1 MIRPPFGVRL
11 LLGVA
16 ATVLEETRKLPQAVL
31 TYPMTAA
38 SQTVQNFMRFQQTV
52 TELAIKGDETWENI
66 FPPTDEQPEWATFDE
81 DLDEL
86 DAPEPDETQA
96 TAVYEDAAE
105 RMTQGR
111 FALYSSEPTDSSDLS
126 APEAAAAPAPEAKP
140 EVAKAAPSKAPAK
153 KAAKKAP
160 ANKAA
165 PAAPAEPADPN
176 APDVVVELGYH
187 DLTLAQLRARL
198 QSLSVTELEEL
209 LAYEDA
215 HKARAPYQTL
225 LANRITRAAARG

>member
-11 LLGVA
+11 ILGVA

-96 TAVYEDAAE
+96 NAVYEDAAE

-111 FALYSSEPTDSSDLS
+111 FALYSSEPTAPSAPEPEAAS
-126 APEAAAAPAPEAKP
+126 APEAEPE
-140 EVAKAAPSKAPAK
+140 KAAPRKAPVK
-153 KAAKKAP
+153 KAAAKKAP
-160 ANKAA
+160 AKKAA
-165 PAAPAEPADPN
+165 PAAPAEPVDPN
-176 APDVVVELGYH
+176 APDIVVELGYH

-198 QSLSVTELEEL
+198 QSLSVSELEEL
-209 LAYEDA
+209 LSYEDA

>member
-66 FPPTDEQPEWATFDE
+66 FPPTEEQPEWATFDE
-81 DLDEL
+81 DIDEL

-96 TAVYEDAAE
+96 NAVYEDAAE

-111 FALYSSEPTDSSDLS
+111 FALYSSEPAAPSDSE
-126 APEAAAAPAPEAKP
+126 PEATAPAPEAAP
-140 EVAKAAPSKAPAK
+140 VAAKAAPRKAPAK
-153 KAAKKAP
+153 KAAAKKAP
-160 ANKAA
+160 AKKAA
-165 PAAPAEPADPN
+165 PAAPSEAADPN

-198 QSLSVTELEEL
+198 QSLSVSELEEL
-209 LAYEDA
+209 LTYEDA

>member
-11 LLGVA
+11 ILGVA

-38 SQTVQNFMRFQQTV
+38 SQAVQNFMRFQQTV

-66 FPPTDEQPEWATFDE
+66 FPPTEEQPEWATFDE

-111 FALYSSEPTDSSDLS
+111 FALYSSEPA
-126 APEAAAAPAPEAKP
+126 APETESAQPEPAAPR
-140 EVAKAAPSKAPAK
+140 KAPAK
-153 KAAKKAP
+153 KAAAKKAP
-160 ANKAA
+160 APTAA
-165 PAAPAEPADPN
+165 SPDSN
-176 APDVVVELGYH
+176 APDVVTELGYH

-198 QSLSVTELEEL
+198 QSLSVTELEAL

>member
-11 LLGVA
+11 ILGVA

-38 SQTVQNFMRFQQTV
+38 SQAVQNFMRFQQTV

-66 FPPTDEQPEWATFDE
+66 FPPTEEQPEWATFDE
-81 DLDEL
+81 DLDQL

-111 FALYSSEPTDSSDLS
+111 FALYSSEPA
-126 APEAAAAPAPEAKP
+126 APETETAPAAQPEPAAPR
-140 EVAKAAPSKAPAK
+140 KAPAK
-153 KAAKKAP
+153 KAAAKKAP
-160 ANKAA
+160 A
-165 PAAPAEPADPN
+165 PAAASPDSN
-176 APDVVVELGYH
+176 APDVVTELGYH

-198 QSLSVTELEEL
+198 QSLSVTELEAL

>member
-52 TELAIKGDETWENI
+52 TELAIKGDEAWENI
-66 FPPTDEQPEWATFDE
+66 FPPTEEQPEWATFDE

-86 DAPEPDETQA
+86 DAPEHDETQA

-111 FALYSSEPTDSSDLS
+111 FALYSSEPAAPETES
-126 APEAAAAPAPEAKP
+126 APATEPETAAE
-140 EVAKAAPSKAPAK
+140 KAAPRKAPAK
-153 KAAKKAP
+153 KAAAKKP
-160 ANKAA
+160 RRRR
-165 PAAPAEPADPN
+165 PHPRCPPN
-176 APDVVVELGYH
+176 PPIRTRPTSSPSSA
-187 DLTLAQLRARL
+187 
-198 QSLSVTELEEL
+198 
-209 LAYEDA
+209 
-215 HKARAPYQTL
+215 
-225 LANRITRAAARG
+225 ITT

>member
-1 MIRPPFGVRL
+1 MIRPPYGVRL
-11 LLGVA
+11 ILGVA

-38 SQTVQNFMRFQQTV
+38 SQAVQNFMRFQQTV

-81 DLDEL
+81 DVDEL
-86 DAPEPDETQA
+86 DAPAPDESQA
-96 TAVYEDAAE
+96 TAVYEDTAE
-105 RMTQGR
+105 RMTNGR
-111 FALYSSEPTDSSDLS
+111 FALYSSEPS
-126 APEAAAAPAPEAKP
+126 APSAAEEPAAPEPKPAAK
-140 EVAKAAPSKAPAK
+140 KAAPRKAPAK
-153 KAAKKAP
+153 KAP
-160 ANKAA
+160 AKAA
-165 PAAPAEPADPN
+165 QQAASVAPAEPADPN
-176 APDVVVELGYH
+176 APDVVIELGYH

-198 QSLSVTELEEL
+198 QSLSVSDLEEL
-209 LAYEDA
+209 LTYEDA

>member
-52 TELAIKGDETWENI
+52 TELAIKGDEAWENI
-66 FPPTDEQPEWATFDE
+66 FPPTEEQPEWATFDE

-86 DAPEPDETQA
+86 DAPEHDETQA

-111 FALYSSEPTDSSDLS
+111 FALYSSEP
-126 APEAAAAPAPEAKP
+126 AAPRPNRRRP
-140 EVAKAAPSKAPAK
+140 PSPRPPPKGRTAQGTGEEGRRQKAPAK
-153 KAAKKAP
+153 KASP
-160 ANKAA
+160 AV
-165 PAAPAEPADPN
+165 PAESADPN
-176 APDVVVELGYH
+176 APDVVTELGYH

-198 QSLSVTELEEL
+198 QSLSVGELEEL

>member
-11 LLGVA
+11 ILGVA

-38 SQTVQNFMRFQQTV
+38 SQAVQNFMRFQQTV

-66 FPPTDEQPEWATFDE
+66 FPPTEEQPEWATFDE

-111 FALYSSEPTDSSDLS
+111 FALYSSEPA
-126 APEAAAAPAPEAKP
+126 APETESAQPEPAAPR
-140 EVAKAAPSKAPAK
+140 KAPAK
-153 KAAKKAP
+153 KAAAKKAP
-160 ANKAA
+160 A
-165 PAAPAEPADPN
+165 PAAASPDSN
-176 APDVVVELGYH
+176 APDVVTELGYH

-198 QSLSVTELEEL
+198 QSLSVTELEAL

>member
-11 LLGVA
+11 ILGVA

-38 SQTVQNFMRFQQTV
+38 SQAVQNFMRFQQTV

-66 FPPTDEQPEWATFDE
+66 FPPTEEQPEWATFDE

-111 FALYSSEPTDSSDLS
+111 FALYSSEPA
-126 APEAAAAPAPEAKP
+126 APETETAPAAQPEPAAPR
-140 EVAKAAPSKAPAK
+140 KAPAK
-153 KAAKKAP
+153 KAAAKKAP
-160 ANKAA
+160 A
-165 PAAPAEPADPN
+165 PAAASPDSN
-176 APDVVVELGYH
+176 APDVVTELGYH

-198 QSLSVTELEEL
+198 QSLSVTELEAL

>member
-96 TAVYEDAAE
+96 NAVYEDAAE

-111 FALYSSEPTDSSDLS
+111 FALYSSEPAAPS
-126 APEAAAAPAPEAKP
+126 APEPAAPAAEAEP
-140 EVAKAAPSKAPAK
+140 EVAKAAPRKAPVK
-153 KAAKKAP
+153 KAAAK
-160 ANKAA
+160 KAA

-198 QSLSVTELEEL
+198 QSLSVSELEEL
-209 LAYEDA
+209 LTYEDA

>member
-11 LLGVA
+11 ILGVA

-38 SQTVQNFMRFQQTV
+38 SQAVQNFMRFQQTV

-66 FPPTDEQPEWATFDE
+66 FPPTEEQPEWATFDE

-111 FALYSSEPTDSSDLS
+111 FALYSSEPA
-126 APEAAAAPAPEAKP
+126 APETETAPAAQPEP
-140 EVAKAAPSKAPAK
+140 TAPRKAPAK
-153 KAAKKAP
+153 KAVAKKAP
-160 ANKAA
+160 A
-165 PAAPAEPADPN
+165 PAAASPDSN
-176 APDVVVELGYH
+176 APDVVTELGYH

-198 QSLSVTELEEL
+198 QSLSVAELEAL

>member
-11 LLGVA
+11 ILGVA

-38 SQTVQNFMRFQQTV
+38 SQAVQNFMRFQQTV

-66 FPPTDEQPEWATFDE
+66 FPPTEEQPEWATFDE

-86 DAPEPDETQA
+86 DAAEPDETQA

-111 FALYSSEPTDSSDLS
+111 FALYSSEPA
-126 APEAAAAPAPEAKP
+126 APETETAPAAQPEPAAPR
-140 EVAKAAPSKAPAK
+140 KAPAK
-153 KAAKKAP
+153 KAAAKKAP
-160 ANKAA
+160 A
-165 PAAPAEPADPN
+165 PAAASPDSN
-176 APDVVVELGYH
+176 APDVVTELGYH

-198 QSLSVTELEEL
+198 QSLSVTELEAL

>member
-52 TELAIKGDETWENI
+52 TELAIKGDEAWENI
-66 FPPTDEQPEWATFDE
+66 FPPTEEQPEWATFDE

-86 DAPEPDETQA
+86 DAPEHDETQA

-111 FALYSSEPTDSSDLS
+111 FALYSSEP
-126 APEAAAAPAPEAKP
+126 AAPRPNRRRP
-140 EVAKAAPSKAPAK
+140 PSPRPPPKRPHRARHRRRRPPPKSPGEEGRTPVPARS
-153 KAAKKAP
+153 
-160 ANKAA
+160 
-165 PAAPAEPADPN
+165 ADPN
-176 APDVVVELGYH
+176 APDVVTELGYH

-198 QSLSVTELEEL
+198 QSLSVGELEEL

>member
-52 TELAIKGDETWENI
+52 TELAIKGDEAWENI
-66 FPPTDEQPEWATFDE
+66 FPPTEEQPEWATFDE

-86 DAPEPDETQA
+86 DAPEHDETQA

-111 FALYSSEPTDSSDLS
+111 FALYSSEPAAPETES
-126 APEAAAAPAPEAKP
+126 APATEPETAAE
-140 EVAKAAPSKAPAK
+140 
-153 KAAKKAP
+153 
-160 ANKAA
+160 KAA
-165 PAAPAEPADPN
+165 PAAPAESADPN
-176 APDVVVELGYH
+176 APDVVTELGYH

-198 QSLSVTELEEL
+198 QSLSVGELEEL

>member
-52 TELAIKGDETWENI
+52 TELAIKGDEAWENI
-66 FPPTDEQPEWATFDE
+66 FPPTEEQPEWATFDE

-86 DAPEPDETQA
+86 DAPEHDETQA

-111 FALYSSEPTDSSDLS
+111 FALYSSEPAAPETES
-126 APEAAAAPAPEAKP
+126 APATEPETAAE
-140 EVAKAAPSKAPAK
+140 KAALRKAPAK
-153 KAAKKAP
+153 KAAAKKAP
-160 ANKAA
+160 AKKAA
-165 PAAPAEPADPN
+165 PAVPAESADPN
-176 APDVVVELGYH
+176 APDVVTELGYH

-198 QSLSVTELEEL
+198 QSLSVGELEEL

>member
-11 LLGVA
+11 ILGVA

-38 SQTVQNFMRFQQTV
+38 SQAVQNFMRFQQTV

-66 FPPTDEQPEWATFDE
+66 FPPTEEQPEWATFDE

-111 FALYSSEPTDSSDLS
+111 FALYSSEPA
-126 APEAAAAPAPEAKP
+126 APEPETAPAAQPEPAAPR
-140 EVAKAAPSKAPAK
+140 KAPAK
-153 KAAKKAP
+153 KAAAKKAP
-160 ANKAA
+160 A
-165 PAAPAEPADPN
+165 PAAASPDSN
-176 APDVVVELGYH
+176 APDVVTELGYH

-198 QSLSVTELEEL
+198 QSLSVTELEAL

>member
-52 TELAIKGDETWENI
+52 TELAIKGDEAWENI
-66 FPPTDEQPEWATFDE
+66 FPPTEEQPEWATFDE

-111 FALYSSEPTDSSDLS
+111 FALYSSEPAAPETES
-126 APEAAAAPAPEAKP
+126 APATEPETAAE
-140 EVAKAAPSKAPAK
+140 KAAPRKAPAK
-153 KAAKKAP
+153 KV
-160 ANKAA
+160 A
-165 PAAPAEPADPN
+165 PAAPAESADPN
-176 APDVVVELGYH
+176 APDVVTELGYH

-198 QSLSVTELEEL
+198 QSLSVGELEEL

>member
-11 LLGVA
+11 ILGVA

-38 SQTVQNFMRFQQTV
+38 SQAVQNFMRFQQTV

-66 FPPTDEQPEWATFDE
+66 FPPTEEQPEWATFDE

-111 FALYSSEPTDSSDLS
+111 FALYSSEPA
-126 APEAAAAPAPEAKP
+126 APETEAAPAAQPEP
-140 EVAKAAPSKAPAK
+140 AAPRKAPAK
-153 KAAKKAP
+153 KAAAKKAP
-160 ANKAA
+160 A
-165 PAAPAEPADPN
+165 PAAASPDSN
-176 APDVVVELGYH
+176 APDVVTELGYH

-198 QSLSVTELEEL
+198 QSLSVTELEAL

>member
-52 TELAIKGDETWENI
+52 TELAIKGDEAWENI
-66 FPPTDEQPEWATFDE
+66 FPPTEEQPEWATFDE

-86 DAPEPDETQA
+86 DAPEHDETQA

-111 FALYSSEPTDSSDLS
+111 FALYSSEPAAPETES
-126 APEAAAAPAPEAKP
+126 APATEPETAAE
-140 EVAKAAPSKAPAK
+140 KAAPRKAPAK
-153 KAAKKAP
+153 KAAP
-160 ANKAA
+160 AV
-165 PAAPAEPADPN
+165 PAESADPN
-176 APDVVVELGYH
+176 APDVVTELGYH

-198 QSLSVTELEEL
+198 QSLSVGELEEL

>member
-52 TELAIKGDETWENI
+52 TELAIKGDEAWENI
-66 FPPTDEQPEWATFDE
+66 FPPTEEQPEWATFDE

-86 DAPEPDETQA
+86 DAPEHDETQA

-111 FALYSSEPTDSSDLS
+111 FALYSSEPAAPETES
-126 APEAAAAPAPEAKP
+126 APATELETAAE
-140 EVAKAAPSKAPAK
+140 KAAPRKAPAK
-153 KAAKKAP
+153 KAAP
-160 ANKAA
+160 AV
-165 PAAPAEPADPN
+165 PAESADPN
-176 APDVVVELGYH
+176 APDVVTELGYH

-198 QSLSVTELEEL
+198 QSLSVGELEEL

>member
-1 MIRPPFGVRL
+1 MIRPPYGVRL
-11 LLGVA
+11 VLGVA

-38 SQTVQNFMRFQQTV
+38 SQAVQNFMRFQQTV

-66 FPPTDEQPEWATFDE
+66 FPPTDEQPEWATFD
-81 DLDEL
+81 DDVDEL
-86 DAPEPDETQA
+86 DAAEPDETQA

-111 FALYSSEPTDSSDLS
+111 FALYSSEPSDPS
-126 APEAAAAPAPEAKP
+126 EEPAAPEPKPVAK
-140 EVAKAAPSKAPAK
+140 KAAPRKAPAKKAPAK
-153 KAAKKAP
+153 KAAP
-160 ANKAA
+160 SS
-165 PAAPAEPADPN
+165 PAEPQDPN
-176 APDVVVELGYH
+176 APDIVVELGYH

-198 QSLSVTELEEL
+198 QSLSVGELEAL
-209 LAYEDA
+209 LTYEDA

>member
-81 DLDEL
+81 DIDEL

-96 TAVYEDAAE
+96 NAVYEDAAE

-111 FALYSSEPTDSSDLS
+111 FALYSSEPTAPS
-126 APEAAAAPAPEAKP
+126 APEPVAAPAPEAEP
-140 EVAKAAPSKAPAK
+140 EKAAPREAPVKKA
-153 KAAKKAP
+153 AAKKAP
-160 ANKAA
+160 AKKAA

-176 APDVVVELGYH
+176 APEIVVELGYH

-198 QSLSVTELEEL
+198 QSLSVGELEEL
-209 LAYEDA
+209 LSYEDA

>member
-86 DAPEPDETQA
+86 DAPEPDESQA
-96 TAVYEDAAE
+96 AAVYEDAAE

-111 FALYSSEPTDSSDLS
+111 FALYSSEPS
-126 APEAAAAPAPEAKP
+126 APEAEAAAPAPEGEP
-140 EVAKAAPSKAPAK
+140 VTKAAPRKAPAK
-153 KAAKKAP
+153 KAAAKKAP
-160 ANKAA
+160 AKKAA
-165 PAAPAEPADPN
+165 PAPPAESADPN

-198 QSLSVTELEEL
+198 QSLSVNELEEL

>member
-11 LLGVA
+11 ILGVA

-38 SQTVQNFMRFQQTV
+38 SQAVQNFMRFQQTV

-66 FPPTDEQPEWATFDE
+66 FPPTEEQPEWATFDE

-86 DAPEPDETQA
+86 DAAEPDETQA

-111 FALYSSEPTDSSDLS
+111 FALYSSEPA
-126 APEAAAAPAPEAKP
+126 APETETAPAAQPAP
-140 EVAKAAPSKAPAK
+140 DAARKAPAK
-153 KAAKKAP
+153 KAAAKKAP
-160 ANKAA
+160 A
-165 PAAPAEPADPN
+165 PAAASPDSN
-176 APDVVVELGYH
+176 APDVVTELGYH

-198 QSLSVTELEEL
+198 QSLSVTELEAL

>member
-11 LLGVA
+11 ILGVA

-38 SQTVQNFMRFQQTV
+38 SQAVQNFMRFQQTV

-66 FPPTDEQPEWATFDE
+66 FPPTEEQPEWATFDE

-111 FALYSSEPTDSSDLS
+111 FALYSSEPA
-126 APEAAAAPAPEAKP
+126 APETETAPAAQPEPAAPR
-140 EVAKAAPSKAPAK
+140 KAPAK
-153 KAAKKAP
+153 KAAAKKAP
-160 ANKAA
+160 A
-165 PAAPAEPADPN
+165 PAAASLDSN
-176 APDVVVELGYH
+176 APDVVTELGYH

-198 QSLSVTELEEL
+198 QSLSVTELEAL

>member
-66 FPPTDEQPEWATFDE
+66 FPPTEEQPEWATFDE
-81 DLDEL
+81 DIDEL

-96 TAVYEDAAE
+96 NAVYEDAAE

-111 FALYSSEPTDSSDLS
+111 FALYSSEPAAPSDPE
-126 APEAAAAPAPEAKP
+126 PEATAPAPEA
-140 EVAKAAPSKAPAK
+140 APRKAPAK
-153 KAAKKAP
+153 KAAAKKAP
-160 ANKAA
+160 AKKAA
-165 PAAPAEPADPN
+165 PAAPSETADPN

-198 QSLSVTELEEL
+198 QSLSVSELEEL
-209 LAYEDA
+209 LTYEDA

>member
-86 DAPEPDETQA
+86 DGPEPDESQA
-96 TAVYEDAAE
+96 AAVYEDAAE

-111 FALYSSEPTDSSDLS
+111 FALYSSEPS
-126 APEAAAAPAPEAKP
+126 APEEETAAPAPEGEP
-140 EVAKAAPSKAPAK
+140 VAKAAPRKAPAK
-153 KAAKKAP
+153 KAAAKKAP
-160 ANKAA
+160 AKKAA
-165 PAAPAEPADPN
+165 PAPPAESADPN

-198 QSLSVTELEEL
+198 QSLSVSELEEL

>member
-66 FPPTDEQPEWATFDE
+66 FPPTDEQPQWATFDE

-86 DAPEPDETQA
+86 DAPEPDESQA
-96 TAVYEDAAE
+96 AAVYEDAAE

-111 FALYSSEPTDSSDLS
+111 FALYSSEPS
-126 APEAAAAPAPEAKP
+126 APETEAPAPEAEP
-140 EVAKAAPSKAPAK
+140 VTKAAPRKAPAKKPAAKKAPAK
-153 KAAKKAP
+153 KATPAP
-160 ANKAA
+160 T
-165 PAAPAEPADPN
+165 AESADPN

-198 QSLSVTELEEL
+198 QSLSVSELEEL
-209 LAYEDA
+209 LSYEDA

>member
-96 TAVYEDAAE
+96 NAVYEDAAE

-111 FALYSSEPTDSSDLS
+111 FALYSSEPTAPSAPEPAAAS
-126 APEAAAAPAPEAKP
+126 APEAEPEI
-140 EVAKAAPSKAPAK
+140 AKAAPRKAPAK
-153 KAAKKAP
+153 KAAAQKAP
-160 ANKAA
+160 AKKAA
-165 PAAPAEPADPN
+165 PAVPADAADPN
-176 APDVVVELGYH
+176 APDIVIELGYH

-198 QSLSVTELEEL
+198 QSLSVGELEEL
-209 LAYEDA
+209 LTYEDA

>member
-96 TAVYEDAAE
+96 NAVYEDAAE

-111 FALYSSEPTDSSDLS
+111 FALYSAEPTAPS
-126 APEAAAAPAPEAKP
+126 APEPATAPAPEAEP
-140 EVAKAAPSKAPAK
+140 EIAKATPRKTPAKKAAAPKAPAK
-153 KAAKKAP
+153 KAA
-160 ANKAA
+160 
-165 PAAPAEPADPN
+165 PAAPADAPDPN
-176 APDVVVELGYH
+176 APDIVVELGYH

-198 QSLSVTELEEL
+198 QSLSVGELEDL
-209 LAYEDA
+209 LTYEDA

>member
-52 TELAIKGDETWENI
+52 TELAIKGDEAWENI

-111 FALYSSEPTDSSDLS
+111 FALYSSEAET
-126 APEAAAAPAPEAKP
+126 AVPAPESEPAAKH
-140 EVAKAAPSKAPAK
+140 AAPRKAPAK
-153 KAAKKAP
+153 KAAAKKPAP
-160 ANKAA
+160 T
-165 PAAPAEPADPN
+165 PASEPADGD
-176 APDVVVELGYH
+176 APDVVAELGYH

-198 QSLSVTELEEL
+198 QSLSVAELEEL

>member
-52 TELAIKGDETWENI
+52 TELAIKGDEAWENI
-66 FPPTDEQPEWATFDE
+66 FPPTEEQPEWATFDE

-86 DAPEPDETQA
+86 DAPEHDETQA

-111 FALYSSEPTDSSDLS
+111 FALYSSEP
-126 APEAAAAPAPEAKP
+126 AAPRPNRRRP
-140 EVAKAAPSKAPAK
+140 PSPRPPPKRPHRARHRRRRPPPKSPGEEGRTRGARRIRRSER
-153 KAAKKAP
+153 ARRR
-160 ANKAA
+160 
-165 PAAPAEPADPN
+165 
-176 APDVVVELGYH
+176 H
-187 DLTLAQLRARL
+187 RARL
-198 QSLSVTELEEL
+198 SRPDTGPVAGS
-209 LAYEDA
+209 
-215 HKARAPYQTL
+215 
-225 LANRITRAAARG
+225 AAVAVGG

>member
-86 DAPEPDETQA
+86 DAPEPDESQA
-96 TAVYEDAAE
+96 AAVYEDAAE

-111 FALYSSEPTDSSDLS
+111 FALYSSEPS
-126 APEAAAAPAPEAKP
+126 APETEAAAPAPEAEPVK
-140 EVAKAAPSKAPAK
+140 KAAPRKAPAK
-153 KAAKKAP
+153 KAAAKKAP
-160 ANKAA
+160 AKKATPA
-165 PAAPAEPADPN
+165 PTPESADPN

-198 QSLSVTELEEL
+198 QSLSVSELEEL

>member
-52 TELAIKGDETWENI
+52 TELAIKGDEAWENI
-66 FPPTDEQPEWATFDE
+66 FPPTEEQPEWATFDE

-111 FALYSSEPTDSSDLS
+111 FALYSSEPAAPETES
-126 APEAAAAPAPEAKP
+126 APATEPETAAE
-140 EVAKAAPSKAPAK
+140 KAAPRKAPAK
-153 KAAKKAP
+153 
-160 ANKAA
+160 KAA
-165 PAAPAEPADPN
+165 PAAPAESADPN
-176 APDVVVELGYH
+176 APDVVTELGYH

-198 QSLSVTELEEL
+198 QSLSVGELEEL

>member
-11 LLGVA
+11 ILGVA
-16 ATVLEETRKLPQAVL
+16 ATVLEETRKLPQTVL

-38 SQTVQNFMRFQQTV
+38 SQAVQNFMRFQQTV

-66 FPPTDEQPEWATFDE
+66 FPPTDEQPEWATFDD

-86 DAPEPDETQA
+86 DVPEPDETQA

-105 RMTQGR
+105 RLTQGR
-111 FALYSSEPTDSSDLS
+111 FALYSSEPSD
-126 APEAAAAPAPEAKP
+126 PEASPEPAPAPKP
-140 EVAKAAPSKAPAK
+140 VAK
-153 KAAKKAP
+153 KAAP
-160 ANKAA
+160 RKAA
-165 PAAPAEPADPN
+165 AKKPPPAAPAEPADPN

-198 QSLSVTELEEL
+198 QSLSVGELEAL